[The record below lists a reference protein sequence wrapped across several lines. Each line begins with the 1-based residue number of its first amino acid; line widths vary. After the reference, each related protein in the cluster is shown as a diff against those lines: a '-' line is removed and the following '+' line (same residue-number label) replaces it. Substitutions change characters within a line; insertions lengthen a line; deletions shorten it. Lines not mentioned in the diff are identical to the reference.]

1 MLALLCFQDAASAAT
16 REEEQAVSH
25 VKLGPFTPKMYL
37 GSQMKP
43 QRCAHSLPCHDGP
56 RRDTGLSAHLHER
69 TNE

>member
-37 GSQMKP
+37 GGQMKP
-43 QRCAHSLPCHDGP
+43 
-56 RRDTGLSAHLHER
+56 
-69 TNE
+69 